1 MRDTFALLHNDVHV
15 VGILYNFVQGHD
27 VGVLSAASQHLRLM
41 PPACP
46 RIGSHPVHTKSV
58 ITSLIN
64 NTLLA
69 RQLSHDHIRLALIP
83 PNANPFDGTRTM
95 GASANLEHPDT
106 AKQYCTNGDG
116 ERGWTPTRHEHICML
131 SLC

>member
-83 PNANPFDGTRTM
+83 PNANPFDGRLCQFRAPRHCQAVLYQW
-95 GASANLEHPDT
+95 GWGKGLDT
-106 AKQYCTNGDG
+106 HKT
-116 ERGWTPTRHEHICML
+116 
-131 SLC
+131 